1 MKTYL
6 FPAIRL
12 TFVFLVLCSIIY
24 TAIIW
29 GVAKITP
36 NKGEPAIINVQG
48 KRMYSD
54 VGQKFD
60 ADQYFWSRPS
70 AVNYN
75 AAAAGASNKG
85 PYNNDYLKSIQ
96 TNIDSFETH
105 HSDVSV
111 NNIPVDMVTASA
123 SGLDPDISVQAANIQ
138 VNRIAHVR
146 NLQPGILQSLI
157 QQHIHHPFLGI
168 FGTTYVNVLELNIAL
183 NDLSASYHAQ

>member
-36 NKGEPAIINVQG
+36 NNGEPAIINVQG

-85 PYNNDYLKSIQ
+85 PYNTDYLKSIQ
-96 TNIDSFETH
+96 ANIDSFVIH
-105 HSDVSV
+105 HPDVAV
-111 NNIPVDMVTASA
+111 KNIPIDMITASA
-123 SGLDPDISVQAANIQ
+123 SGLDPDITVQAANIQ

-146 NLQPGILQSLI
+146 NLQPGLLQSLI

-168 FGTTYVNVLELNIAL
+168 FGPAYVNVLELNVAL